1 MTGIT
6 NKQIPYAAE
15 RSKEKW
21 GKYTVGTKIKIISEE
36 RQEKPKP
43 DYFFVTPW
51 GFIKEFIKK
60 EKKMD

>member
-1 MTGIT
+1 MLQYYGIT

-36 RQEKPKP
+36 KARNLNQTI
-43 DYFFVTPW
+43 FL
-51 GFIKEFIKK
+51 
-60 EKKMD
+60 